1 MRTVNKI
8 QQLERL
14 SVDNFEAKESPL
26 TLRYE
31 KETGEFA
38 RTEIDVYLQ
47 YTNKYVWWLEKKILK
62 E

>member
-1 MRTVNKI
+1 
-8 QQLERL
+8 
-14 SVDNFEAKESPL
+14 VDNFEAKESPL